1 LAIEPVPLAGTMLS
15 DSRVG
20 SAVNVHLN
28 DTAAGA
34 GWPAQGDGQDPRVGE
49 DAGMPEP
56 GSVPMIRYA
65 TTTDGVSVA
74 WQSVGSGPA
83 LVWMPSLGNLVA
95 QWRIPFLRRAYEA
108 LAGSLELVLYDG
120 RGTGSSSRQV
130 DPDDLGVDAQ
140 LRDLDAVVAAAGLEH
155 YAVLGYYHSVPAALA
170 HAAAHPDRV
179 TRMVLFGGSAR
190 TRDVMSPSQT
200 QALLSLVEQDWDL
213 FAESAAHAWLGWQ
226 AGEAGRLLAE
236 SFRTAASPTV
246 VTAMFREAA
255 QTDVHEL
262 LPSVRTPTLV
272 VHRQSDRQMPPE
284 VSAALAAA
292 LPAGLLVQPP
302 GDRPAL
308 FLEDLPSDV
317 ELVARFVTAG
327 TVLEPAAAVAPAD
340 RSGLTPRELEVLR
353 LLAGGGSNAGIARAL
368 HITEHTVERHV
379 ANLYRKIGARGRAEA
394 TAYALRHGVA

>member
-1 LAIEPVPLAGTMLS
+1 MEANRDLG
-15 DSRVG
+15 
-20 SAVNVHLN
+20 
-28 DTAAGA
+28 TAAELPRLRLRDLGLKVA
-34 GWPAQGDGQDPRVGE
+34 HRVGE

-74 WQSVGSGPA
+74 WQSAGTGPA

-108 LAGSLELVLYDG
+108 LAGSLQLVLYDG

-140 LRDLDAVVAAAGLEH
+140 LRDLDAVVSASGLDH

-179 TRMVLFGGSAR
+179 ARMVLFGGSAR

-284 VSAALAAA
+284 VSAGLAAA
-292 LPAGLLVQPP
+292 LPNGRLVQPP

-308 FLEDLPSDV
+308 FLEDVAADV
-317 ELVARFVTAG
+317 ELLSRFVADG
-327 TVLEPAAAVAPAD
+327 TVTERSVAAVAAD
-340 RSGLTPRELEVLR
+340 RNGLTPREREVLR
-353 LLAGGGSNAGIARAL
+353 LLAGGGTNAGIARDL
-368 HITEHTVERHV
+368 DITEHTVERHV

-394 TAYALRHGVA
+394 TAYAVRAGMA

>member
-1 LAIEPVPLAGTMLS
+1 
-15 DSRVG
+15 
-20 SAVNVHLN
+20 
-28 DTAAGA
+28 
-34 GWPAQGDGQDPRVGE
+34 
-49 DAGMPEP
+49 MPDP

-65 TTTDGVSVA
+65 TTSDGVSIA
-74 WQSVGSGPA
+74 WQSTGGGPP

-108 LAGSLELVLYDG
+108 LAGSLQLVLYDG

-130 DPDDLGVDAQ
+130 DPGDLGVDAQ

-170 HAAAHPDRV
+170 HAAAHPERV

-284 VSAALAAA
+284 VSAGLAAA
-292 LPAGLLVQPP
+292 LPNGRLVQPP

-308 FLEDLPSDV
+308 FLEDVAADV
-317 ELVARFVTAG
+317 ELVSRFVADG
-327 TVLEPAAAVAPAD
+327 TVTERSVAAVTAD
-340 RSGLTPRELEVLR
+340 RNGLTPREREVLR
-353 LLAGGGSNAGIARAL
+353 LLAGGGTNAGIARDL
-368 HITEHTVERHV
+368 DITEHTVERHV

-394 TAYALRHGVA
+394 SAYAVRSGLA

>member
-1 LAIEPVPLAGTMLS
+1 MAAAAARTLIETNRDLG
-15 DSRVG
+15 
-20 SAVNVHLN
+20 
-28 DTAAGA
+28 TAAEL
-34 GWPAQGDGQDPRVGE
+34 PRLRSRHRALGRKAVRQVGE

-65 TTTDGVSVA
+65 TTSDGVSVA
-74 WQSVGSGPA
+74 WQSVGTGPA

-108 LAGSLELVLYDG
+108 LAGSLQLVL
-120 RGTGSSSRQV
+120 
-130 DPDDLGVDAQ
+130 
-140 LRDLDAVVAAAGLEH
+140 

-284 VSAALAAA
+284 VSAGLAAA
-292 LPAGLLVQPP
+292 LPNGRLVQPP

-308 FLEDLPSDV
+308 FLEDVAADV
-317 ELVARFVTAG
+317 ELLSRFVADG
-327 TVLEPAAAVAPAD
+327 TVTERSVAAV
-340 RSGLTPRELEVLR
+340 
-353 LLAGGGSNAGIARAL
+353 
-368 HITEHTVERHV
+368 
-379 ANLYRKIGARGRAEA
+379 
-394 TAYALRHGVA
+394 

>member
-1 LAIEPVPLAGTMLS
+1 MAIETTTADIAGNAEV
-15 DSRVG
+15 DG
-20 SAVNVHLN
+20 NG
-28 DTAAGA
+28 TAAGDIHVEERR
-34 GWPAQGDGQDPRVGE
+34 PALQDYLRTCVKIGGS
-49 DAGMPEP
+49 DIHLQA

-65 TTTDGVSVA
+65 TTSDGVSVA
-74 WQSVGSGPA
+74 WQAAGTGPA

-108 LAGSLELVLYDG
+108 LAGSLQLVLYDG
-120 RGTGSSSRQV
+120 RGTGSSSRQI
-130 DPDDLGVDAQ
+130 DPGDLGVDAQ
-140 LRDLDAVVAAAGLEH
+140 LRDLDAVVAAAGLDH

-246 VTAMFREAA
+246 VMAMFREAA
-255 QTDVHEL
+255 QTDVHSL
-262 LPSVRTPTLV
+262 LPSIRTPTLV

-284 VSAALAAA
+284 VSAGLAAA
-292 LPAGLLVQPP
+292 LPNGRLVQPP

-308 FLEDLPSDV
+308 FLEDVAADV
-317 ELVARFVTAG
+317 ELVSRFVADG
-327 TVLEPAAAVAPAD
+327 TVTERSVAAVAAD
-340 RSGLTPRELEVLR
+340 RNGLTPREREVLR
-353 LLAGGGSNAGIARAL
+353 LLAGGGTNAGIARDL
-368 HITEHTVERHV
+368 DITEHTVERHV

-394 TAYALRHGVA
+394 TAYAVRAGLA

>member
-1 LAIEPVPLAGTMLS
+1 VETPP
-15 DSRVG
+15 
-20 SAVNVHLN
+20 
-28 DTAAGA
+28 
-34 GWPAQGDGQDPRVGE
+34 P
-49 DAGMPEP
+49 
-56 GSVPMIRYA
+56 IRYA
-65 TTTDGVSVA
+65 TTADGVSVA

-108 LAGSLELVLYDG
+108 LAGSLRLVLYDG

-140 LRDLDAVVAAAGLEH
+140 LRDLDAVLTAAGLEQ
-155 YAVLGYYHSVPAALA
+155 YSLLGYYHSVPAAVA
-170 HAAAHPDRV
+170 QAAAHPDQV
-179 TRMVLFGGSAR
+179 IRMVLFGGSTR

-213 FAESAAHAWLGWQ
+213 FADSAANTWLGWQ

-255 QTDVHEL
+255 RTDVHDL
-262 LPSVRTPTLV
+262 LPAVRAPTLV

-284 VSAALAAA
+284 VSAGLAAA
-292 LPAGLLVQPP
+292 LPEGRLVQPP

-308 FLEDLPSDV
+308 FLEDLTSDV
-317 ELVARFVTAG
+317 ELVARFVTDG
-327 TVLEPAAAVAPAD
+327 TVVEPAVPAAPTD

-353 LLAGGGSNAGIARAL
+353 LLAGGGTNGAIARAL
-368 HITEHTVERHV
+368 DITEHTVERHV

-394 TAYALRHGVA
+394 TAYAVRAGLV

>member
-1 LAIEPVPLAGTMLS
+1 
-15 DSRVG
+15 
-20 SAVNVHLN
+20 
-28 DTAAGA
+28 
-34 GWPAQGDGQDPRVGE
+34 
-49 DAGMPEP
+49 
-56 GSVPMIRYA
+56 MIRYA
-65 TTTDGVSVA
+65 TTPDGVSVA
-74 WQSVGSGPA
+74 WHSTGDGPP

-108 LAGSLELVLYDG
+108 LAGSVRLVLYDG

-130 DPDDLGVDAQ
+130 DADDLGVDAQ
-140 LRDLDAVVAAAGLEH
+140 LRDLDAVLAAAGLEH
-155 YAVLGYYHSVPAALA
+155 YALLGYYHSVPAALA

-200 QALLSLVEQDWDL
+200 QALLSLVDQDWDL

-226 AGEAGRLLAE
+226 AGDAGRLLAE

-255 QTDVHEL
+255 QTDVHAL
-262 LPSVRTPTLV
+262 LPSIRTPTLV
-272 VHRQSDRQMPPE
+272 IHRQSDRQMAPE
-284 VSAALAAA
+284 VSAGLAAA
-292 LPAGLLVQPP
+292 LPAGRLVQPP

-317 ELVARFVTAG
+317 ELVARFVADG
-327 TVLEPAAAVAPAD
+327 TVRETVEAPRPAE
-340 RSGLTPRELEVLR
+340 RNGLTPRECEVLR
-353 LLAGGGSNAGIARAL
+353 LLAGGGTNAAIARSL
-368 HITEHTVERHV
+368 DITEHTVERHV

-394 TAYALRHGVA
+394 TAYALRHGLA

>member
-1 LAIEPVPLAGTMLS
+1 
-15 DSRVG
+15 
-20 SAVNVHLN
+20 
-28 DTAAGA
+28 
-34 GWPAQGDGQDPRVGE
+34 
-49 DAGMPEP
+49 MPEP

-108 LAGSLELVLYDG
+108 LAGSLQLVLYDG

-140 LRDLDAVVAAAGLEH
+140 LRDLDAVLAAAGLEH

-284 VSAALAAA
+284 VSAALATA
-292 LPAGLLVQPP
+292 LPAGRLVQPP

-317 ELVARFVTAG
+317 ELVAVRHGRDGARANRRRRPGRPQRPDPEGARGAPPARRRREQRRDRPRPPHHRAHRRAARREPLPQDRGAG
-327 TVLEPAAAVAPAD
+327 PGGGHRIRPPS
-340 RSGLTPRELEVLR
+340 RSGLTDTRF
-353 LLAGGGSNAGIARAL
+353 AGTRQSACRVAGIRRRPGPRML
-368 HITEHTVERHV
+368 
-379 ANLYRKIGARGRAEA
+379 GG
-394 TAYALRHGVA
+394 

>member
-1 LAIEPVPLAGTMLS
+1 MRRPPTE
-15 DSRVG
+15 SR
-20 SAVNVHLN
+20 S
-28 DTAAGA
+28 
-34 GWPAQGDGQDPRVGE
+34 
-49 DAGMPEP
+49 P
-56 GSVPMIRYA
+56 GSRPGAVRRWCGCRPSAISSRSGGSRSCGGRTRRSRARCSSCSTTDGAPAAPAVRSTPTTSASTRSCATSTPSWPRPAWTTTPCSA
-65 TTTDGVSVA
+65 TTTRCRRL
-74 WQSVGSGPA
+74 WPTRPPTPTQS
-83 LVWMPSLGNLVA
+83 
-95 QWRIPFLRRAYEA
+95 
-108 LAGSLELVLYDG
+108 
-120 RGTGSSSRQV
+120 
-130 DPDDLGVDAQ
+130 
-140 LRDLDAVVAAAGLEH
+140 
-155 YAVLGYYHSVPAALA
+155 
-170 HAAAHPDRV
+170 
-179 TRMVLFGGSAR
+179 
-190 TRDVMSPSQT
+190 
-200 QALLSLVEQDWDL
+200 LLSLVEQDWDL

-236 SFRTAASPTV
+236 SLRTAASPTV
-246 VTAMFREAA
+246 VTAMFREAT

-317 ELVARFVTAG
+317 ELVALFVTDG

>member
-1 LAIEPVPLAGTMLS
+1 MEANRDLG
-15 DSRVG
+15 
-20 SAVNVHLN
+20 
-28 DTAAGA
+28 TAAELPRLRLRDLGRKVA
-34 GWPAQGDGQDPRVGE
+34 HRVGE

-74 WQSVGSGPA
+74 WQSAGTGPA

-108 LAGSLELVLYDG
+108 LAGSLQLVLYDG

-140 LRDLDAVVAAAGLEH
+140 LRDLDAVVAAAGLDH

-179 TRMVLFGGSAR
+179 ARMVLFGGSAR

-226 AGEAGRLLAE
+226 VGEAGRLLAE

-284 VSAALAAA
+284 VSAGLAAA
-292 LPAGLLVQPP
+292 LPNGRLVQPP

-308 FLEDLPSDV
+308 FLEDVAADV
-317 ELVARFVTAG
+317 ELLSRFVADG
-327 TVLEPAAAVAPAD
+327 TVTERSVAAVAAD
-340 RSGLTPRELEVLR
+340 RNGLTPREREVLR
-353 LLAGGGSNAGIARAL
+353 LLAGGGTNAGIARDL
-368 HITEHTVERHV
+368 DITEHTVERHV

-394 TAYALRHGVA
+394 TAYAVRAGMA

>member
-1 LAIEPVPLAGTMLS
+1 
-15 DSRVG
+15 
-20 SAVNVHLN
+20 
-28 DTAAGA
+28 
-34 GWPAQGDGQDPRVGE
+34 
-49 DAGMPEP
+49 MPEP

-65 TTTDGVSVA
+65 TTSDGVSVA
-74 WQSVGSGPA
+74 WQAAGTGPA

-108 LAGSLELVLYDG
+108 LAGSLQLVLYDG

-130 DPDDLGVDAQ
+130 DPGDLGVDAQ
-140 LRDLDAVVAAAGLEH
+140 LRDLDAVVAAAGLDH

-170 HAAAHPDRV
+170 HAAAHPEQV

-213 FAESAAHAWLGWQ
+213 FADSAANTWLGWQ

-236 SFRTAASPTV
+236 SLRTAANPTV
-246 VTAMFREAA
+246 VVAMFREAA
-255 QTDVHEL
+255 QTDVHSL
-262 LPSVRTPTLV
+262 LPSIRTPTLV

-284 VSAALAAA
+284 VSAGLAAA
-292 LPAGLLVQPP
+292 LPAGRLVQPP

-308 FLEDLPSDV
+308 FLEDVAADV
-317 ELVARFVTAG
+317 ELVRGFVTDG
-327 TVLEPAAAVAPAD
+327 TVLEPAAVAPAD
-340 RSGLTPRELEVLR
+340 RSGLTPRERDVLR
-353 LLAGGGSNAGIARAL
+353 LLAGGGTNAGIARTL
-368 HITEHTVERHV
+368 DITEHTVERHV

-394 TAYALRHGVA
+394 TAYAVRAGLA

>member
-1 LAIEPVPLAGTMLS
+1 
-15 DSRVG
+15 
-20 SAVNVHLN
+20 
-28 DTAAGA
+28 
-34 GWPAQGDGQDPRVGE
+34 
-49 DAGMPEP
+49 MPEP

-108 LAGSLELVLYDG
+108 LAGSLQLVLYDG

-272 VHRQSDRQMPPE
+272 VPRQSDRQMPPE
-284 VSAALAAA
+284 VSAALATA
-292 LPAGLLVQPP
+292 LPAGRLVQPP

-317 ELVARFVTAG
+317 ELVARFVTDG

>member
-1 LAIEPVPLAGTMLS
+1 
-15 DSRVG
+15 
-20 SAVNVHLN
+20 
-28 DTAAGA
+28 
-34 GWPAQGDGQDPRVGE
+34 
-49 DAGMPEP
+49 
-56 GSVPMIRYA
+56 
-65 TTTDGVSVA
+65 
-74 WQSVGSGPA
+74 
-83 LVWMPSLGNLVA
+83 
-95 QWRIPFLRRAYEA
+95 
-108 LAGSLELVLYDG
+108 
-120 RGTGSSSRQV
+120 
-130 DPDDLGVDAQ
+130 
-140 LRDLDAVVAAAGLEH
+140 
-155 YAVLGYYHSVPAALA
+155 
-170 HAAAHPDRV
+170 
-179 TRMVLFGGSAR
+179 
-190 TRDVMSPSQT
+190 
-200 QALLSLVEQDWDL
+200 
-213 FAESAAHAWLGWQ
+213 
-226 AGEAGRLLAE
+226 
-236 SFRTAASPTV
+236 
-246 VTAMFREAA
+246 MFREAA

-317 ELVARFVTAG
+317 ELVARFVTDG